1 MVNVSGSEG
10 IDQACGKNGET
21 NTVNSLKEA
30 MKIVLFGTKRTR
42 KKCPFGLLS
51 KLGTLEQCPNITVC
65 SKINIASASVQ
76 DWESKI
82 KLKPMCYEP
91 GSWK

>member
-1 MVNVSGSEG
+1 MVNVSGSKG

-42 KKCPFGLLS
+42 KNCPFGLLS
-51 KLGTLEQCPNITVC
+51 KLEILEQCLSITAC
-65 SKINIASASVQ
+65 SKIYIASISVQ
-76 DWESKI
+76 D
-82 KLKPMCYEP
+82 
-91 GSWK
+91 